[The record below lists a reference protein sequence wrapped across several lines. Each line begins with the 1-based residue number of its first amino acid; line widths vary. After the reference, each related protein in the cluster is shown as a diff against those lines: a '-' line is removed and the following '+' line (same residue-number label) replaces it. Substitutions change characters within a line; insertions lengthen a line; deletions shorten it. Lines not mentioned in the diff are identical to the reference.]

1 MVKRTDHQYIWMD
14 GEIRS
19 WAESTTH
26 VMSHGL
32 HYGSGC
38 FEGIRCYATDSG
50 PSIFRLTDH
59 INRLERSAHMLQME
73 LPYSVDQIMQACVQL
88 VEINRLESTYI
99 RPIAFY
105 GSESL
110 GVHPGHN
117 PIHVAIACLGWGAY
131 LGEEGLEK
139 GVRIGV
145 SSWQKFSSSAMPA
158 NAKTT
163 GQYLNSMLATVETR
177 QRGFDEALL
186 LNADGTISEG
196 SGQNIF
202 LVKDGVLYTN
212 DEQASILMGITRNTI
227 IQVAVDLGIPVDIGV
242 LTMEQ
247 LYAGNEVFFTGTA
260 SEVTPIREV
269 EGRPVGNGAPGEM
282 TRQLQALYQQ
292 IVHGR
297 QDEYRHWLTSVRE
310 VGQLRLVA

>member
-1 MVKRTDHQYIWMD
+1 MVKETGHQYIWMD

-19 WAESTTH
+19 WADGTTH

-38 FEGIRCYATDSG
+38 FEGIRCYATDTG
-50 PSIFRLTDH
+50 PAIFRLADH
-59 INRLERSAHMLQME
+59 INRLERSAHMLQMD

-88 VEINRLESTYI
+88 VETNHLESSYI

-105 GSESL
+105 GNESL
-110 GVHPGHN
+110 GIHPGQN
-117 PIHVAIACLGWGAY
+117 PIHMAIACLGWGAY
-131 LGEEGLEK
+131 LGEDGLQK

-145 SSWQKFSSSAMPA
+145 SSWQKFSSSTMPTA
-158 NAKTT
+158 AKCT

-177 QRGFDEALL
+177 QKGFDEALL
-186 LNADGTISEG
+186 LNAEGTISEG

-202 LVKDGVLYTN
+202 LVKNGVIYTN
-212 DEQASILMGITRNTI
+212 DEQASILMGITRSTI
-227 IQVAVDLGIPVDIGV
+227 IQVAGDLGITVEIGV

-247 LYAGNEVFFTGTA
+247 LHAADEAFFTGTA

-269 EGRPVGNGAPGEM
+269 EGRPVGNGIPGEI
-282 TRQLQALYQQ
+282 TRQLQALYQH

-297 QDEYRHWLTSVRE
+297 QDEYRHWLTSVLE
-310 VGQLRLVA
+310 VGQPSSVA

>member
-1 MVKRTDHQYIWMD
+1 MVKGTGHHYIWMD
-14 GEIRS
+14 GEIRP
-19 WAESTTH
+19 WAEGTTH

-50 PSIFRLTDH
+50 PSIFRLKDH
-59 INRLERSAHMLQME
+59 INRLERSAHLLQME
-73 LPYSVDQIMQACVQL
+73 LPYSVSQIMQACVQL
-88 VEINRLESTYI
+88 VAANQLESTYI

-110 GVHPGHN
+110 GVHPEHN

-131 LGEEGLEK
+131 LGEEGLQN

-145 SSWQKFSSSAMPA
+145 SSWQKFSPSAMPA
-158 NAKTT
+158 SAKST

-177 QRGFDEALL
+177 RRGFDEALM
-186 LNADGTISEG
+186 LNAEGTISEG

-202 LVKDGVLYTN
+202 LVKDGVIYTN
-212 DEQASILMGITRNTI
+212 DEHASILMGITRKTI
-227 IQVAVDLGIPVDIGV
+227 IRMARDLGISVDIGV

-247 LYAGNEVFFTGTA
+247 LYAGDEAFFTGTA
-260 SEVTPIREV
+260 TEVTPIREV
-269 EGRPVGNGAPGEM
+269 EGRPVGDGAPGKM
-282 TRQLQALYQQ
+282 TRQLQALYQH

-297 QDEYRHWLTSVRE
+297 QDEYRHWLTSAKE
-310 VGQLRLVA
+310 VGQPSLFA